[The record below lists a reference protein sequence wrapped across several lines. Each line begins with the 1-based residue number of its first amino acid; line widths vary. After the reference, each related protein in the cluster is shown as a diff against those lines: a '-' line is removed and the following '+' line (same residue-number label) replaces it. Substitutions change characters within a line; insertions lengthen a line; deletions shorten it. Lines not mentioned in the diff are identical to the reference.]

1 MYHIICSF
9 LHARHLCRLGYPHFV
24 SMPPTIPISFRH
36 PTPLIARTLHDCV
49 PCTTG
54 LRTQKLSPI
63 LTPRNATGI
72 QNDGNIIA
80 PNAKVS
86 DTPISDITL
95 DSFAPYEP
103 SFPLHPSAISTSST
117 SESSAPPKL
126 RPSSRPH
133 INTAAVVIT
142 FSIAFTS
149 ILCGLFLVMLMRCL
163 RRRNFPQRPIWFN
176 RRRYKSEMTNLED
189 EPIVSISVDY
199 TGGTALIRDI
209 TKDLDLERKEVTN
222 ATIEASAG
230 PPYVPPSIRSTDSLA
245 LRPGCSIP
253 SMTDFQKLLEAEE
266 ADITMAIGIAMR
278 DCTYSGSELSTISQG
293 ADKTTAEDYFY
304 GWESK
309 NRSRKCS
316 DASDSTKPTT
326 GSDGFSIAP
335 TTCSSL
341 TSIMEVPHDSDL
353 EELNIAESTELD
365 LETGDTTFEVVR
377 AQAQSMEI
385 KRGVL
390 FNWCGHRAS
399 LSPVLEEVETSPS
412 MKSLVLPSNCVAIPS
427 LVVTCPSMMT
437 ISHIRPS
444 FSSVSVDLND
454 FPLPPSAFEYGQPF
468 DDCNMCMPVIPELN
482 DNRTGT
488 CTL

>member
-1 MYHIICSF
+1 
-9 LHARHLCRLGYPHFV
+9 
-24 SMPPTIPISFRH
+24 MPPTIPISFRH
-36 PTPLIARTLHDCV
+36 STPLIARTLHDCV

-80 PNAKVS
+80 LNAKVS

-482 DNRTGT
+482 DSRTGT